1 MRYKEFAGLKLS
13 TLGFGAMRLPVID
26 GESGNIDQDA
36 VNEMVDY
43 AMEHGVNYYDTAW
56 GYHDG
61 QSEVAMGIAL
71 NRHKRQDYVIATKFP
86 GYDLANM
93 GKAEEIF
100 NKQLQKTGMEYF
112 DFYLVHNVCEKNI
125 DAYLDPSYGDIPY
138 LIEQKKAGRI
148 KHLGFSAHGD
158 IACMMRYLEAY
169 GADMEF
175 CQLQINYLD
184 WTFQYAKGKVEL
196 CDKYN
201 LPIWV
206 MEPIRGGRLA
216 QIADEDMAKL
226 KALRPDETAV
236 QWCFRFIQSI
246 PQVVVCLSGMSNFEQ
261 VKQNIETFSEGAPLN
276 ADELAALADV
286 AKTMTGRGTVPCTA
300 CRYCT
305 EHCPMQ
311 LNIPKLL
318 EMYNQNMMTGERDFI
333 SNMYVG
339 TLPEDKRPAACIACG
354 TCAAVCPQ
362 QIDIPGTLEKFADRL
377 M

>member
-13 TLGFGAMRLPVID
+13 ALGFGAMRLPVVD
-26 GESGNIDQDA
+26 GQNGSIDQDA

-43 AMEHGVNYYDTAW
+43 ALEHGVNYFDTAW

-71 NRHKRQDYVIATKFP
+71 NRHKREDYVIATKFP

-125 DAYLDPSYGDIPY
+125 DAYLDPSYGDIAY

-158 IACMMRYLEAY
+158 IACMTRYLEVY

-184 WTFQYAKGKVEL
+184 WTFQDAKGKVEL

-206 MEPIRGGRLA
+206 MEPIRGGKLA

-226 KALRPDETAV
+226 KELRPNETAV

-246 PQVVVCLSGMSNFEQ
+246 PEVVVCLSGMSNFEQ
-261 VKQNIETFSEGAPLN
+261 VKQNIETFSEGEALN

-286 AKTMTGRGTVPCTA
+286 AKTMVGRGTVPCTG

-354 TCAAVCPQ
+354 ACAAVCPQ